1 MVYVR
6 VAKRQSAKTQN
17 RNNRP
22 LPGGKQNKFGARGG
36 KAGFRKRDRRQD
48 RNPSLAVE
56 ADWELV
62 YELNLADLG
71 KLQANPPTTNDL
83 YTCGHVDQFDDSYE
97 RLTVRTASRLRRSEN
112 KLFYYVTSKEDPI
125 LEKYAIEG
133 EGNIFATDAIL
144 AQLMA
149 APRSVYSWD
158 IVAQKINGM
167 VFLDKREDSS
177 FDLLTVSETAQ
188 DPPGH
193 GDDVEEFNHPEKL
206 SLEATLINQNFSQ
219 QVLVEPSE
227 DAPSRKSVSVFS
239 YCRFLPSDASHNFII
254 CEYSSNPILSTTT
267 AKEAAL
273 SLHLSRTPI
282 VSLPWDPCRLSP
294 GANFTVGWVSMVRKR
309 FARRTR

>member
-1 MVYVR
+1 MNIANVY
-6 VAKRQSAKTQN
+6 VAKRQTAKTQN

-22 LPGGKQNKFGARGG
+22 LPGQKQNKFGARGG

-167 VFLDKREDSS
+167 VFLDKREDST
-177 FDLLTVSETAQ
+177 FDLLTVSETSQ

-219 QVLVEPSE
+219 QVLIEPSE
-227 DAPSRKSVSVFS
+227 DVPSRKSVSDSMRSTATLLLS
-239 YCRFLPSDASHNFII
+239 YRDVSHT
-254 CEYSSNPILSTTT
+254 IL
-267 AKEAAL
+267 L
-273 SLHLSRTPI
+273 
-282 VSLPWDPCRLSP
+282 
-294 GANFTVGWVSMVRKR
+294 
-309 FARRTR
+309 